1 MTTPSEILTDLPG
14 LTLRP
19 LTAADAPA
27 YHALL
32 TDNRRH
38 LTQHG
43 DYQEETAKPLAAV
56 RADLAT
62 PDNLRFGIY
71 LDGTL
76 IGRIDLIAADP
87 PRYSLGYWLAVPYTG
102 HGYAT
107 AAGRA
112 VIDLAVR
119 LGATDVYAGVTLGN
133 AKSVAV
139 LERIGLTEVV
149 EFDTYTR
156 YHRAL

>member
-32 TDNRRH
+32 TANRRH

-43 DYQEETAKPLAAV
+43 DYQEETAKPVAAL
-56 RADLAT
+56 RADFAT
-62 PDNLRFGIY
+62 PDELRFGVY
-71 LDGTL
+71 HHGTL
-76 IGRIDLIAADP
+76 RGRIDLVAADP
-87 PRYSLGYWLAVPYTG
+87 PRYSLGYWLSADHTG

-107 AAGRA
+107 AAARA
-112 VIDLAVR
+112 VIDHAKR
-119 LGATDVYAGVTLGN
+119 IGATDVYAGVTLGN
-133 AKSVAV
+133 TKSAAV
-139 LERIGLTEVV
+139 LERAGMTATV

-156 YHRAL
+156 YHVAL

>member
-14 LTLRP
+14 ITLQA

-32 TDNRRH
+32 TSNRRH

-43 DYQEETAKPLAAV
+43 DYQEETAKPLITV
-56 RADLAT
+56 RADLAR
-62 PDNLRFGIY
+62 PDDLRFGIY
-71 LDGTL
+71 RDGTL

-87 PRYSLGYWLAVPYTG
+87 PRYSLGYWLAAGHTG

-112 VIDLAVR
+112 VIDHAAR
-119 LGATDVYAGVTLGN
+119 IGATDVYAGVTPGN
-133 AKSVAV
+133 AKSAAV
-139 LERIGLTEVV
+139 LERIGMTAVV

>member
-1 MTTPSEILTDLPG
+1 MTTPSEIPTEQPG
-14 LTLRP
+14 ISLRP
-19 LTAADAPA
+19 LTDAEA

-32 TDNRRH
+32 RDNRAH

-43 DYQEETAKPLAAV
+43 DYQEETAKTLAAV

-62 PDNLRFGIY
+62 PDDLRFGIHPG
-71 LDGTL
+71 DKL

-87 PRYSLGYWLAVPYTG
+87 PRYSLGYWLATTATG

-107 AAGRA
+107 AAAKA
-112 VIDLAVR
+112 VMNLAVR
-119 LGATDVYAGVTLGN
+119 LGATDVYAGVTHGN
-133 AKSVAV
+133 AKSAAV
-139 LERIGLTEVV
+139 LERIGFTAVV
-149 EFDTYTR
+149 EFDAYTR

>member
-1 MTTPSEILTDLPG
+1 MTTPSEILTEQPG
-14 LTLRP
+14 ITLRP
-19 LTAADAPA
+19 LTDAEA

-32 TDNRRH
+32 MDNRAH
-38 LTQHG
+38 ITQHG
-43 DYQEETAKPLAAV
+43 EYQEETSKTLQAV
-56 RADLAT
+56 RTDLTA
-62 PDNLRFGIY
+62 PDDLRFGIHHG
-71 LDGTL
+71 DKL

-87 PRYSLGYWLAVPYTG
+87 PRYSIGYWLAATSTG

-112 VIDLAVR
+112 VVDLAVG
-119 LGATDVYAGVTLGN
+119 LGATDVYAGVTHGN
-133 AKSVAV
+133 AKSAAV
-139 LERIGLTEVV
+139 LERIGFTAVV

>member
-1 MTTPSEILTDLPG
+1 MTTPSEIATDLPG

-19 LTAADAPA
+19 LTDADA

-32 TDNRRH
+32 AANAAH

-43 DYQEETAKPLAAV
+43 DYQEETTKTLAAV
-56 RADLAT
+56 RADLAA
-62 PDNLRFGIY
+62 PNHLRFGIHR
-71 LDGTL
+71 DGTL
-76 IGRIDLIAADP
+76 VGRIDLVAADP
-87 PRYSLGYWLAVPYTG
+87 PRYSLGYLLTAEATG

-112 VIDLAVR
+112 IINLAVR
-119 LGATDVYAGVTLGN
+119 LGATDIYAGVTHGN
-133 AKSVAV
+133 TKSAAV
-139 LERIGLTEVV
+139 LERIGFTAVI

-156 YHRAL
+156 YHRSL

>member
-19 LTAADAPA
+19 LTDADA

-32 TDNRRH
+32 TGNRAH

-43 DYQEETAKPLAAV
+43 DYQEETTKTLTSL
-56 RADLAT
+56 RADLAV
-62 PDNLRFGIY
+62 PDDLRFGIHHQ
-71 LDGTL
+71 GTL

-87 PRYSLGYWLAVPYTG
+87 PRYSIGYWLAATSTG
-102 HGYAT
+102 NGYAT
-107 AAGRA
+107 AAGHA
-112 VIDLAVR
+112 IVNLAVR
-119 LGATDVYAGVTLGN
+119 LGATDVYAGVTHSN
-133 AKSVAV
+133 TKSAAV
-139 LERIGLTEVV
+139 LERIGFIAVV
-149 EFDTYTR
+149 EFDTYVR